1 MFILSQDKTRIFN
14 MQGHIEGIGYEEEN
28 FKKGKKEEIRHT
40 IQVFDGCAEEIAEYE
55 CKEDCLIVLYAIF
68 KAIEQGSKTAEL
80 PAREEMKEQREAL
93 KQYLESGKK
102 LTEEERFNVMIEINA
117 SGMAKC
123 SADIVGAGDYLIR
136 RGWVLLHNPSQG
148 IAIPTRDF
156 SREYT
161 KAQKEFL
168 YDYYMERNCK
178 KEANAIWQEDE

>member
-80 PAREEMKEQREAL
+80 PAREEMKEQREAARTVC
-93 KQYLESGKK
+93 QN
-102 LTEEERFNVMIEINA
+102 TVWMDNRF
-117 SGMAKC
+117 
-123 SADIVGAGDYLIR
+123 
-136 RGWVLLHNPSQG
+136 
-148 IAIPTRDF
+148 
-156 SREYT
+156 
-161 KAQKEFL
+161 
-168 YDYYMERNCK
+168 
-178 KEANAIWQEDE
+178 